1 MSDIENK
8 DLIQSYILTTAKYDF
23 SVYEKRILFRV
34 VELMQEFIAGRK
46 LNLKYSVQTNL
57 FGDVD
62 IEMPVSAFL
71 KDEKD
76 MNYTLAKKALLSL
89 QKKIVTYEDDKVW
102 KSFNI
107 IERPNIEKKQGIVS
121 FRLHPVIASVFLDFS
136 KGFRKYELKT
146 AMKFESIYSMRFYE
160 LLSGQETSLTFTI
173 NQLKEM
179 FKIENKYKLV
189 ADFLR
194 KVINPA
200 QKELNEKSPYSFDYK
215 INKQGRKFHSI
226 TFYPKQ
232 IPQNRDPELEKAYW
246 QKQTSPRWSLSHE
259 VVKYLNEVFS
269 FETKEIQ
276 QHLDLFVD
284 ANLHFDLIDFLSL
297 KKRYILEAKNPKGY
311 LISCVKKELEEKIQ
325 KNTKSQN
332 LLSDLANKKRVR

>member
-136 KGFRKYELKT
+136 KGFCKYELKT

-232 IPQNRDPELEKAYW
+232 IPQNRDPELERAYFA
-246 QKQTSPRWSLSHE
+246 KMPIPSLE
-259 VVKYLNEVFS
+259 F
-269 FETKEIQ
+269 
-276 QHLDLFVD
+276 
-284 ANLHFDLIDFLSL
+284 
-297 KKRYILEAKNPKGY
+297 
-311 LISCVKKELEEKIQ
+311 IS
-325 KNTKSQN
+325 
-332 LLSDLANKKRVR
+332 